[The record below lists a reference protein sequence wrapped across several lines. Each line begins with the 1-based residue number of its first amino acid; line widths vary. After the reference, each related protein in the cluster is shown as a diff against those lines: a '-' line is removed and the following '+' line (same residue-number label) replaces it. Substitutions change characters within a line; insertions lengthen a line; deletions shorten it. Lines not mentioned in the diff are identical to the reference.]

1 MPSIPHMPWM
11 SPDSQDMFA
20 KNIADARFKFILAFK
35 SFLHWIMAFVG
46 PSVVSFTAKVGRS
59 FPQHIMLFLPESCRD
74 GENINFTLHK
84 HVQMCAHML
93 KYYISKLQRRQKH
106 RTCNVLC
113 FTLFWYKYV
122 QNISTNIKCCFSVP
136 YTKGSV
142 SVLRIGPRLYIWRFW
157 REGAWEVLPL

>member
-20 KNIADARFKFILAFK
+20 KNIADAKFKFILALK

-84 HVQMCAHML
+84 CVQICRNMCTYVKIYANVYKYLKICANMYKYFKICANISQSWIGGENIEHLHVVQIWAN
-93 KYYISKLQRRQKH
+93 I
-106 RTCNVLC
+106 CNMNSIC
-113 FTLFWYKYV
+113 TNMYKYV
-122 QNISTNIKCCFSVP
+122 
-136 YTKGSV
+136 
-142 SVLRIGPRLYIWRFW
+142 
-157 REGAWEVLPL
+157 